1 MDTQKMLPKL
11 KEVST
16 SLCSRRS
23 LFYSEGTFTL
33 DGISIAT
40 TSCLLTIVISAA
52 AIYAVPISAAA
63 LLPSLFLALLAIWAL
78 TVPESC
84 GFMFI
89 YWFNII
95 NCLLIFIS
103 NAILFVF
110 SSLVPDVVFVEGF
123 MNASNDK
130 ISPEAVEK
138 MLPLAR
144 LTLLG
149 LVSLT
154 TFNAYVTV
162 VALKAVC
169 KSRQEPLLPQNP
181 ALPLPDW
188 NSSRYYID
196 RFFAMVNSQ
205 LVHRLNLQ
213 MEFKSLVKLPTSTRY
228 EGERLDNFEYRKQKE
243 YLAFYMFTA
252 DKIPQAKRKHC
263 NSREQSEIQYKHL
276 ERETFRLNL
285 HLMAIGQIIRSRT
298 SVYGSEYQ
306 ECPVFLESIDLPAPS
321 NSLISSANVVECKK
335 AIEFDST
342 DDEDFDSYA
351 KDILKMAPSSADC
364 VAVSE
369 IESSSQSANFISSD
383 CKQYNTFF
391 ESITSFGDSE
401 PAFVALPSSSTEFRA
416 DFHCLDAFEKKLERM
431 IEERNQREADR
442 MNGDTFDSVEDVDWE
457 DEYDQMVLDSQLVA
471 EGWSIV

>member
-1 MDTQKMLPKL
+1 MSVFLPFFDRI
-11 KEVST
+11 E
-16 SLCSRRS
+16 
-23 LFYSEGTFTL
+23 FF
-33 DGISIAT
+33 DH
-40 TSCLLTIVISAA
+40 
-52 AIYAVPISAAA
+52 
-63 LLPSLFLALLAIWAL
+63 
-78 TVPESC
+78 
-84 GFMFI
+84 FI
-89 YWFNII
+89 
-95 NCLLIFIS
+95 
-103 NAILFVF
+103 
-110 SSLVPDVVFVEGF
+110 
-123 MNASNDK
+123 
-130 ISPEAVEK
+130 
-138 MLPLAR
+138 R
-144 LTLLG
+144 
-149 LVSLT
+149 
-154 TFNAYVTV
+154 
-162 VALKAVC
+162 
-169 KSRQEPLLPQNP
+169 NP

-306 ECPVFLESIDLPAPS
+306 ECPVFLESIGANPSNRNGKKEKKLQFPTTKILLELKKDRRRPTSTITDLPAPS

>member
-169 KSRQEPLLPQNP
+169 KSRQEPLLPQ
-181 ALPLPDW
+181 
-188 NSSRYYID
+188 
-196 RFFAMVNSQ
+196 
-205 LVHRLNLQ
+205 
-213 MEFKSLVKLPTSTRY
+213 
-228 EGERLDNFEYRKQKE
+228 
-243 YLAFYMFTA
+243 
-252 DKIPQAKRKHC
+252 
-263 NSREQSEIQYKHL
+263 
-276 ERETFRLNL
+276 
-285 HLMAIGQIIRSRT
+285 
-298 SVYGSEYQ
+298 
-306 ECPVFLESIDLPAPS
+306 
-321 NSLISSANVVECKK
+321 
-335 AIEFDST
+335 
-342 DDEDFDSYA
+342 
-351 KDILKMAPSSADC
+351 
-364 VAVSE
+364 
-369 IESSSQSANFISSD
+369 
-383 CKQYNTFF
+383 
-391 ESITSFGDSE
+391 
-401 PAFVALPSSSTEFRA
+401 
-416 DFHCLDAFEKKLERM
+416 
-431 IEERNQREADR
+431 
-442 MNGDTFDSVEDVDWE
+442 
-457 DEYDQMVLDSQLVA
+457 
-471 EGWSIV
+471 